1 MTLKRNY
8 SLKYHS
14 GLWCFFHSDDVD
26 FWKVIPKTWAKQHT
40 FVSIYTS
47 VFWPIQ
53 TKINFLT
60 LPSNVNCQQ
69 LLDLEFPP
77 MTSYFWIE
85 SLYVNKSKM
94 LFTSANKSHLQ
105 IYLQVKQCIQWQQ
118 HSPPDLRS
126 SKFPFPTFG
135 MSVWP
140 GCASCQWARIS
151 SVVDLVSS
159 HKWHWIL

>member
-14 GLWCFFHSDDVD
+14 GLWCYFHSGWCRFLESHSKNMSKAVHFCIDLY
-26 FWKVIPKTWAKQHT
+26 IR
-40 FVSIYTS
+40 I
-47 VFWPIQ
+47 FWPIQ

-118 HSPPDLRS
+118 QSPPDLRS

-135 MSVWP
+135 IAKVLEVP
-140 GCASCQWARIS
+140 GEYQR
-151 SVVDLVSS
+151 
-159 HKWHWIL
+159 KR

>member
-8 SLKYHS
+8 SLKYIVDFDVS
-14 GLWCFFHSDDVD
+14 FIPDDVD
-26 FWKVIPKTWAKQHT
+26 FWKVIPKTWAKQYT

-47 VFWPIQ
+47 VTFWPIQ

-118 HSPPDLRS
+118 QSPPDLRS

-135 MSVWP
+135 IAKVLEVP
-140 GCASCQWARIS
+140 GEYQR
-151 SVVDLVSS
+151 
-159 HKWHWIL
+159 KR